1 MNKRRRAYKKYD
13 WQGHCMKLL
22 SNQLEIASFR
32 RMVKAMDIAIMYG
45 EDALGWKESELVIKA
60 GMWSIAVPVQE
71 PYRKETEEWQLTHLW
86 QK

>member
-13 WQGHCMKLL
+13 WQKHCMHLL
-22 SNQLEIASFR
+22 ARQLTTAQFMRIA
-32 RMVKAMDIAIMYG
+32 KAMDIAIMYG

-60 GMWSIAVPVQE
+60 GLWSIKVPVQE

-86 QK
+86 HK